1 MAYPLGRLA
10 GIGQR
15 RRPDVYDQGPT
26 ADGRTIALRLAEDGT
41 VLEKRSEIPS
51 EGVPPDVQAI
61 FNQSFAGFT
70 IGRATETRS
79 AGVASY
85 ELSGKGPNAAVEIV
99 VRADGTVMGYS
110 AKFRPPESQP

>member
-1 MAYPLGRLA
+1 LGKDGVPTLMTK
-10 GIGQR
+10 
-15 RRPDVYDQGPT
+15 DQT
-26 ADGRTIALRLAEDGT
+26 ADGRAIALRLAEDGT

-85 ELSGKGPNAAVEIV
+85 ELSGKGPNAGVEIV

>member
-1 MAYPLGRLA
+1 MTK
-10 GIGQR
+10 GQ
-15 RRPDVYDQGPT
+15 T

-41 VLEKRSEIPS
+41 VLEKSLSSQRGGASH
-51 EGVPPDVQAI
+51 VQAI